1 MINLPQEIL
10 ISITSLLT
18 TRDKLNCIRVCKSW
32 YNIIASSNLYDKLEV
47 KNDSVFDI
55 QAAVDMFR
63 KKKYVGDTVK
73 NLNIKWP
80 SLKHSDI
87 LVSFPKLF
95 PNVRT
100 LHVDEEFYNARQF
113 PSPEEFDYAETF
125 KCWNKLET
133 LIDRSEYLVFTE
145 HIFKHSNLNTLKRLD
160 IATVDMYARE
170 ESDNILK
177 ILRDNIHCIPA
188 LQELSL
194 VNPTIR
200 LEDMEVLHDSIR
212 NLKKLILNIN
222 CFHNL
227 WLQERAVSV
236 STQASQLKSLTLY
249 IYPNSIRDD
258 QENLDESVRKWISYI
273 GQKYKNL
280 QYLMIE
286 TYSQRTYNHY
296 LSTTMEYAAMNML
309 SALRYIKYLGI
320 DLCPLTKRITSI
332 MEYNRI
338 QLNGMVLHLNDT
350 PQNEQMI
357 DSLRPS
363 QLINKVVKLTIRISA
378 LVIRR
383 MNEPSYLKSRA
394 IKLPELFINVVD
406 LTVYWIPEG
415 CATMLLSNLIQSF
428 PVLQKLETGL
438 VDFGVSESELANSY
452 HIKECNTLESIC
464 FNLRAGPH
472 QKRTNRFEFNSSFQA
487 LFQACPQIETVQ
499 ITGELNGV
507 SDEHDKELTLCFSK
521 NIKLKQV
528 YIRLVR
534 CDGYSINGSLVE
546 RKEASKYPFDE
557 QLHHLNLVIHE
568 PSYVTVWAWFP
579 NPFSF

>member
-87 LVSFPKLF
+87 LVSFPELF

-200 LEDMEVLHDSIR
+200 LEDMEVLHDGIR

-236 STQASQLKSLTLY
+236 ST
-249 IYPNSIRDD
+249 
-258 QENLDESVRKWISYI
+258 
-273 GQKYKNL
+273 
-280 QYLMIE
+280 
-286 TYSQRTYNHY
+286 
-296 LSTTMEYAAMNML
+296 
-309 SALRYIKYLGI
+309 
-320 DLCPLTKRITSI
+320 
-332 MEYNRI
+332 
-338 QLNGMVLHLNDT
+338 
-350 PQNEQMI
+350 
-357 DSLRPS
+357 
-363 QLINKVVKLTIRISA
+363 
-378 LVIRR
+378 
-383 MNEPSYLKSRA
+383 
-394 IKLPELFINVVD
+394 
-406 LTVYWIPEG
+406 
-415 CATMLLSNLIQSF
+415 
-428 PVLQKLETGL
+428 
-438 VDFGVSESELANSY
+438 
-452 HIKECNTLESIC
+452 
-464 FNLRAGPH
+464 
-472 QKRTNRFEFNSSFQA
+472 
-487 LFQACPQIETVQ
+487 
-499 ITGELNGV
+499 
-507 SDEHDKELTLCFSK
+507 
-521 NIKLKQV
+521 
-528 YIRLVR
+528 
-534 CDGYSINGSLVE
+534 
-546 RKEASKYPFDE
+546 
-557 QLHHLNLVIHE
+557 
-568 PSYVTVWAWFP
+568 
-579 NPFSF
+579 